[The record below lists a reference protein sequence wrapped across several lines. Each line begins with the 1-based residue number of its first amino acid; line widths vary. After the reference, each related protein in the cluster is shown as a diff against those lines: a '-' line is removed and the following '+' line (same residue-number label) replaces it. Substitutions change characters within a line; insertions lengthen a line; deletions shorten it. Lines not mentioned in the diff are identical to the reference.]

1 MSHGFRAF
9 DPAALGHERIERDHK
24 QATSPARSKSE
35 ELECPLSSLHA
46 ITRPVTADDNPA
58 DHPEAALIAGLRAGD
73 EGAYRRLYRQYA
85 DDVYR
90 LARQFVY
97 GDAEAEEVLQEV
109 FLSAFRYIDRFRGHS
124 RLKTWLYRITV
135 NRALKR
141 RRWWNR
147 RRESP
152 EENVSHRLSAG
163 IGPERRAAGRESL
176 ALVESLLGQIE
187 VRKRTVLM
195 LHEIEGLDTRQIAE
209 VLDCPRST
217 VLTRLSRARHELLAL
232 AVEAGLGDRLP
243 EPSAHP

>member
-1 MSHGFRAF
+1 M
-9 DPAALGHERIERDHK
+9 
-24 QATSPARSKSE
+24 T
-35 ELECPLSSLHA
+35 LSA
-46 ITRPVTADDNPA
+46 IVRPVTAEDHPA
-58 DHPEAALIAGLRAGD
+58 DHPEAALIEGLRQGD
-73 EGAYRRLYRQYA
+73 QRAYRQLYRQYA

-109 FLSAFRYIDRFRGHS
+109 FISAFKYIDRFRGHS

-141 RRWWNR
+141 RRWWSR
-147 RRESP
+147 RRETP
-152 EENVSHRLSAG
+152 EDGHSHRLSSG
-163 IGPERRAAGRESL
+163 IGPERTAAGRESL
-176 ALVESLLGQIE
+176 GAVEALLERIE

-195 LHEIEGLDTRQIAE
+195 LHEVEGLDTRQIAE

-232 AVEAGLGDRLP
+232 AAEVGL
-243 EPSAHP
+243 SAQVLESHARHE